1 MSVGNLDRS
10 TAKEQAVREREPD
23 GLRARAVS
31 HAACSALVP
40 GLGQLV
46 QRRFGAA
53 AAQFGTVA
61 AYAALALGSGSTRA
75 LWIALAWNAWSAIDA
90 YRRERD

>member
-1 MSVGNLDRS
+1 MSVENLDRS
-10 TAKEQAVREREPD
+10 TAREQAVQERESD
-23 GLRARAVS
+23 DLRARAVS

-53 AAQFGTVA
+53 AVQFGTVA
-61 AYAALALGSGSTRA
+61 AYAALAIGSGSARA
-75 LWIALAWNAWSAIDA
+75 LWIAVAWNVGSAIDA

>member
-1 MSVGNLDRS
+1 MSAENLDRS
-10 TAKEQAVREREPD
+10 TAKEQAVQERESD
-23 GLRARAVS
+23 GIRARAVS

-53 AAQFGTVA
+53 AMQFGTVA
-61 AYAALALGSGSTRA
+61 AYAALAIGSGNARG
-75 LWIALAWNAWSAIDA
+75 LWIAAAWNVWSAVDA